1 MDQHSE
7 VDCLTGHYILAFLM
21 GAFTMSIEIVAG
33 RIIAPALGVSL
44 YTWTSVIGAVLLGSS
59 AGSFAGGMLADR
71 YDPRRL
77 LGRAILLAGVVTL
90 LILPSTPLIW
100 WVGPFGEQPLARVVF
115 PTLVLFGVPGFFI
128 GLVAPVIYRICVT
141 DPERTGSTVGRL
153 AASGSLGSIAG
164 TFATGFWLIGWVGT
178 RTVVLGIGC
187 SLLVLGVLFSTWKS
201 PRMKAT
207 ALVAVVLTIALGFGT
222 AAAFFHS
229 IFTESAYYAIFVLEE
244 EDPEGGTLKK
254 LLLDSLVHSGANPA
268 RPDFLWYE
276 YERIAAWIIEN
287 RMPKDART
295 LFIGGGGYTLPY
307 WVERHY
313 PDATIDVVEIDPEVT
328 KVALKEFIY
337 DSRRIVSI
345 NEDGRTALRNME
357 PERKYDLIFSDAFND
372 VSVPYHLTT
381 LEFDQNV
388 KARLTSRGFYMVNIV
403 DRGDGGFL
411 SAFSHTLSRVFAHVY
426 VLPGSVFAAVDDTG
440 RTPWIIVASD
450 EPVPFATWEPPR
462 DVFFSTAPRGPDPKG
477 ILLTDDYA
485 PVDNLLLPVINDKL
499 RR

>member
-1 MDQHSE
+1 
-7 VDCLTGHYILAFLM
+7 M

-59 AGSFAGGMLADR
+59 AGSFVGGMLADR

-77 LGRAILLAGVVTL
+77 LGRTTFLAGLMTL

-100 WVGPFGEQPLARVVF
+100 WVGPFGPYPLARVVF
-115 PTLVLFGVPGFFI
+115 PTLVLFGMPSFFT
-128 GLVAPVIYRICVT
+128 GLVAPVIYRICLT
-141 DPERTGSTVGRL
+141 DPNRTGSTVGRL

-164 TFATGFWLIGWVGT
+164 TFATGFWLIAWVGT

-187 SLLVLGVLFSTWKS
+187 SLIVLGVLFSTCRSSRAK
-201 PRMKAT
+201 
-207 ALVAVVLTIALGFGT
+207 AVVLLALVLTISLGFGT
-222 AAAFFHS
+222 VATFFRS
-229 IFTESAYYAIFVLEE
+229 IFTESAYYAIIVIEE
-244 EDPEGGTLKK
+244 DDPEGGTLKK
-254 LLLDSLVHSGANPA
+254 LLLDSLVHSGANPT
-268 RPDFLWYE
+268 RPDDLWYE
-276 YERIAAWIIEN
+276 YERMAVWIIEN
-287 RMPKDART
+287 RMPQDART

-313 PDATIDVVEIDPEVT
+313 PKASIDVVEIDPEVT
-328 KVALKEFIY
+328 RIALKEFIY

-345 NEDGRTALRNME
+345 NEDGRTALRNMA
-357 PERKYDLIFSDAFND
+357 PGKKYDLVFSDAFND

-381 LEFDQNV
+381 REFGENV
-388 KARLTSRGFYMVNIV
+388 KAHLTDHGFYMVNIV

-411 SAFSHTLSRVFAHVY
+411 SAFSNTLSRVFTNVY

-450 EPVPFATWEPPR
+450 ESIPFSSWHPPR

-477 ILLTDDYA
+477 IILTDDYA
-485 PVDNLLLPVINDKL
+485 PVDNLLLPVISEKL
-499 RR
+499 VR